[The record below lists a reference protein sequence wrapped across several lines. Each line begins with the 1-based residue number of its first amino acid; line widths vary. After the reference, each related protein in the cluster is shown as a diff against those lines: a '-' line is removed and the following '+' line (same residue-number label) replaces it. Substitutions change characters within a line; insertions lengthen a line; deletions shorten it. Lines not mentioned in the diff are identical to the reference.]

1 LNNQEISLDLDEKHL
16 PRTVLRLAWPVVLQ
30 EAAWTTLSMI
40 IMFFI
45 GHLGAE
51 SIAAVGLSEQVIFIP
66 MTAFMGIGIGATAI
80 IARHVGA
87 KEPEH
92 ANRILR
98 QAMLMTFILGLT
110 FALILWFFA
119 EQLLGLFQARPEVIA
134 IGKDYIR
141 ANAPGIFFFIIVI
154 GGESIFRGAGD
165 TKTPMI
171 VIIVMEVIG
180 TILAYI
186 LINGLLG
193 APALGVLG
201 AGIARASASAI
212 GGVLMLVIL
221 IRGKGILKY
230 DLRSALAYDWTEIK
244 RILRVGL
251 PAFANSLQMRVAFSI
266 YTIILSSLG
275 TTVYAAHAL
284 AMRVEEFA
292 FMPSFGFGI
301 AATALVGQSLGAKK
315 PDLARKAGYLIQRY
329 CLITMVT
336 LGVIIF
342 ILSRQLIGIFVD
354 DPEVIRIGAMGLRI
368 WAFALPGMAINNTL
382 AGGLRGAGDTRWVFL
397 LTTIGMWLMR
407 VGGGALMVLVLNLG
421 APGAWIG
428 AALDYNVRAL
438 LMWWRFAGGKWQTIE
453 V

>member
-1 LNNQEISLDLDEKHL
+1 
-16 PRTVLRLAWPVVLQ
+16 
-30 EAAWTTLSMI
+30 MI
-40 IMFFI
+40 IMVFI

-51 SIAAVGLSEQVIFIP
+51 AIAAVGLSEQVIFLP
-66 MTAFMGIGIGATAI
+66 MTAFMGVGIGATAI
-80 IARHVGA
+80 IARHTGA

-98 QAMLMTFILGLT
+98 QAMLMTFVLGII

-119 EQLLGLFQARPEVIA
+119 EQLLGLFQAQPEVIA

-165 TKTPMI
+165 TRTPMI
-171 VIIVMEVIG
+171 VIIIMEVIG

-186 LINGLLG
+186 LINGFLSI
-193 APALGVLG
+193 PAQGVLG
-201 AGIARASASAI
+201 AGIARAVASFI
-212 GGVLMLVIL
+212 GGALMLAIL

-230 DLRSALAYDWTEIK
+230 ELRSALSFDWNEIK

-284 AMRVEEFA
+284 TMRVEEFA

-315 PDLARKAGYLIQRY
+315 PDLAKKAGYLIQRY
-329 CLITMVT
+329 CVITMVI
-336 LGVIIF
+336 LGAIIF
-342 ILSRQLIGIFVD
+342 IFSRQLIGIFVND
-354 DPEVIRIGAMGLRI
+354 AEVIRIGAMGLRI
-368 WAFALPGMAINNTL
+368 WAFALPGMAISNSL
-382 AGGLRGAGDTRWVFL
+382 SGGLRGAGDTRWVFL

-407 VGGGALMVLVLNLG
+407 VGGGALLVLVLNLG
-421 APGAWIG
+421 APGAWVG
-428 AALDYNVRAL
+428 AVLDYNIRAL